1 MKIVKKGKRNVQ
13 IGVKMIAIQI
23 RVFNPNDKNSDNKS
37 PGINM
42 HDKVKYPNSVSVL

>member
-23 RVFNPNDKNSDNKS
+23 RVFNPNDKNKDNKS

-42 HDKVKYPNSVSVL
+42 QSKVKYPKSLSDL